1 MSKAIGMIEFK
12 TVAAGITAADQ
23 MVKTADVELLEA
35 QTVCPG
41 KYIALIAGDLSAV
54 NAAVERAQATRPE
67 ELINSFVLGNPDASI
82 FPAIYG
88 SSRIDAVDALGIL
101 ETYDAASIIVAADI
115 AAKTAIV
122 KLIELRIAKGMCG
135 KSYMLITGEVAACEA
150 AIAKAKA
157 SAGEKGMY
165 LDSSVI
171 AHPDAQICKSIL

>member
-1 MSKAIGMIEFK
+1 MSRAIGMIEFK
-12 TVAAGITAADQ
+12 TVASGITAADQ
-23 MVKTADVELLEA
+23 MVKTSDVELLEA

-54 NAAVERAQATRPE
+54 KAAVDRAAKTRPD
-67 ELINSFVLGNPDASI
+67 ELIDSFVLGHPDESI

-88 SSRIDAVDALGIL
+88 SSQIDEIKALGIL

-157 SAGEKGMY
+157 SVGEKGMF

-171 AHPDAQICKSIL
+171 ARPDAQLCKAIL

>member
-12 TVAAGITAADQ
+12 TVSTGVTAADA

-41 KYIALIAGDLSAV
+41 KYIAIIAGNLSAV
-54 NAAVERAQATRPE
+54 SAAVDTAVSRYE
-67 ELINSFVLGNPDASI
+67 EEYIDSFVLGNPHESI

-88 SSRIDAVDALGIL
+88 TTEIKQVNALGIL

-122 KLIELRIAKGMCG
+122 DLIELRIAKGMCG
-135 KSYMLITGEVAACEA
+135 KSYLYLTGEVAAVEA
-150 AIAKAKA
+150 AIEKAKISVA
-157 SAGEKGMY
+157 EKGMF
-165 LDSSVI
+165 LDASVI
-171 AHPDAQICKSIL
+171 AHPDEQICKSIL

>member
-1 MSKAIGMIEFK
+1 MIEFK
-12 TVAAGITAADQ
+12 TVSAGITAADQ
-23 MVKTADVELLEA
+23 MVKTAQVELLEA

-54 NAAVERAQATRPE
+54 NAAVERAENTRPD
-67 ELINSFVLGNPDASI
+67 ELIDSFVLGNPDESI

-88 SSRIDAVDALGIL
+88 STQIDHVDALGIL

-157 SAGEKGMY
+157 SVGEKGMF

-171 AHPDAQICKSIL
+171 AHPDEQICKSVL